1 MQSDLNNHYPLDN
14 DIDKQWCEER
24 RLLNN
29 NQAIEQEPMLS
40 IQAKFFYLNT
50 HQYIENII
58 CEPIS
63 LQIHDNGSLLSKEKL
78 LQIIQHKKVK
88 TKNSKYQFLDLILC
102 NFDASK
108 TSIYSFSKTLDV
120 RNIISNH
127 IKKVDHLKDVFIRPS
142 IFPFHQVNC
151 LYFFFEE
158 QEIEEP
164 PVVLKSIL
172 KDTTQ
177 KKNKHTKKVRIT
189 LQPRKDIQS
198 DRKNKLTRKRR

>member
-1 MQSDLNNHYPLDN
+1 MQSEINNQYPLDDEIN
-14 DIDKQWCEER
+14 KQWCEER

-29 NQAIEQEPMLS
+29 NEAIEQEPMLS

-58 CEPIS
+58 CEPIP
-63 LQIHDNGSLLSKEKL
+63 LQKHENGSVLTKEKL
-78 LQIIQHKKVK
+78 IQIIQQRKVK
-88 TKNSKYQFLDLILC
+88 TKDSKYQFLDLILC

-127 IKKVDHLKDVFIRPS
+127 VKKVDHLKDVFIRPS
-142 IFPFHQVNC
+142 VFPFHPVNC

-158 QEIEEP
+158 HELEEKP
-164 PVVLKSIL
+164 IILKSIL
-172 KDTTQ
+172 KDTS
-177 KKNKHTKKVRIT
+177 KKPTKHTKKVRII
-189 LQPRKDIQS
+189 LQPKKEVKPE
-198 DRKNKLTRKRR
+198 RKNKFTRKRK